1 MEFIDIIRR
10 KFEERKAK
18 PRFGVKI
25 FMAVLVGFFMYRI
38 FFKNPTVIDV
48 IRAHHETVA
57 YEKQKATLD
66 TATAVMSRHIRDLSS
81 SRDSI
86 EKVAR
91 EKYHLSAPG
100 EDVYIV
106 NE

>member
-1 MEFIDIIRR
+1 MEFVDIIRR
-10 KFEERKAK
+10 KFEEHRAK

-25 FMAVLVGFFMYRI
+25 FVAVLVGLFLYRI
-38 FFKNPTVIDV
+38 FFQNPTIIDV
-48 IRAHHETVA
+48 VSAHRETIG
-57 YEKQKATLD
+57 YQRQKAALD